1 MDILLHLFVM
11 YSLLLWQSIL
21 EIFLDER
28 IAIGVVIGLSI
39 IQIILGNI
47 VYTYEMSEGF
57 NLILYVNL
65 YASLRTDF
73 MRMPMSVMLGAVI
86 IILLLQVLILRRLVI
101 KKDIMQLSSL

>member
-1 MDILLHLFVM
+1 M
-11 YSLLLWQSIL
+11 
-21 EIFLDER
+21 
-28 IAIGVVIGLSI
+28 
-39 IQIILGNI
+39 GNI